1 MKGLKEQSAKTL
13 SSFDE
18 ILSAALDLPPNLR
31 ATLAGHLL
39 ESLDNSEQV
48 EIDAVWSAEIE
59 RRARAIDEG
68 RVKLIPGEEVLKE
81 LRSRFK

>member
-1 MKGLKEQSAKTL
+1 MKSYKEPLPRTL

-18 ILSAALDLPPNLR
+18 ILSAALDLPPNVR

-39 ESLDNSEQV
+39 ESLDDSEQV
-48 EIDAVWSAEIE
+48 EIDAVWSQEVE
-59 RRARAIDEG
+59 RRIRDIDEG
-68 RVKLIPGEEVLKE
+68 RVELIPGEEVLAE